1 MKANVATSDQSRRL
15 IICEW
20 TTNLCY
26 PVRRYRS
33 SPPARRQSQHHSRA
47 KRRLPQTA
55 RPSHSNQ
62 PDRQQAGHG
71 PCPPAHK
78 PPPQTTH
85 PGQGRPPADRP
96 HSTAAGWRHRDAHSA
111 TGVDVEDRC
120 PDGLRD
126 FKITGFAKPHVD
138 PSALCS
144 SERFFCRFRCL
155 GPQAEVAGV
164 SGLCAWAA
172 ANASRWR
179 RDSRVVAYLMAIMRA
194 VVMAAPSSSV
204 QATARPSGTCWSSG
218 AAGGS
223 APVTRRQPI
232 RTAFWAASTAI
243 IPAACSSAWT
253 ERLAPFSAIGV
264 PRAAAMTTAIRGAFA
279 RNHLTAHR

>member
-78 PPPQTTH
+78 PPPQPPT
-85 PGQGRPPADRP
+85 PDKDGLRPTDPIRR
-96 HSTAAGWRHRDAHSA
+96 RHRDAHSA
-111 TGVDVEDRC
+111 TGVEVEDRC

-223 APVTRRQPI
+223 RR
-232 RTAFWAASTAI
+232 
-243 IPAACSSAWT
+243 
-253 ERLAPFSAIGV
+253 
-264 PRAAAMTTAIRGAFA
+264 
-279 RNHLTAHR
+279 

>member
-33 SPPARRQSQHHSRA
+33 SPPITAPQPGHATATSDRTAQPLKPARPASRLGTDPA
-47 KRRLPQTA
+47 RLPT
-55 RPSHSNQ
+55 S
-62 PDRQQAGHG
+62 
-71 PCPPAHK
+71 PP
-78 PPPQTTH
+78 TTH

-96 HSTAAGWRHRDAHSA
+96 IRRRPVGGQRDAHSA
-111 TGVDVEDRC
+111 TGIYVEDRC

-126 FKITGFAKPHVD
+126 FKITGFAKPHAE
-138 PSALCS
+138 PSAPCS
-144 SERFFCRFRCL
+144 PEIPLPAPSG
-155 GPQAEVAGV
+155 GPQAQGAGV
-164 SGLCAWAA
+164 SWLCAWAA

-179 RDSRVVAYLMAIMRA
+179 RGNRLTAYLMAIMRA
-194 VVMAAPSSSV
+194 VVIAAPSSSV
-204 QATARPSGTCWSSG
+204 QATARPSGICWSSG

-223 APVTRRQPI
+223 APVTRRQPT
-232 RTAFWAASTAI
+232 RTAFCAASTAI
-243 IPAACSSAWT
+243 IPAACSSART
-253 ERLAPFSAIGV
+253 ERLASFSAIGV
-264 PRAAAMTTAIRGAFA
+264 PRAAAMAAAIRGAFA

>member
-78 PPPQTTH
+78 PPPQ
-85 PGQGRPPADRP
+85 PPTPDK
-96 HSTAAGWRHRDAHSA
+96 
-111 TGVDVEDRC
+111 
-120 PDGLRD
+120 DGLRPTD
-126 FKITGFAKPHVD
+126 PIRRRPVGGTGTRIAQPALKWRIGAQMASGTSRSRALPSPTSTLPPRVRPRDSFAGFAAWGLRLRWQGCPGCV
-138 PSALCS
+138 P
-144 SERFFCRFRCL
+144 
-155 GPQAEVAGV
+155 GP
-164 SGLCAWAA
+164 LPM
-172 ANASRWR
+172 
-179 RDSRVVAYLMAIMRA
+179 L
-194 VVMAAPSSSV
+194 P
-204 QATARPSGTCWSSG
+204 
-218 AAGGS
+218 AGG
-223 APVTRRQPI
+223 VTAGWS
-232 RTAFWAASTAI
+232 RTSWRSCALW
-243 IPAACSSAWT
+243 
-253 ERLAPFSAIGV
+253 
-264 PRAAAMTTAIRGAFA
+264 
-279 RNHLTAHR
+279 